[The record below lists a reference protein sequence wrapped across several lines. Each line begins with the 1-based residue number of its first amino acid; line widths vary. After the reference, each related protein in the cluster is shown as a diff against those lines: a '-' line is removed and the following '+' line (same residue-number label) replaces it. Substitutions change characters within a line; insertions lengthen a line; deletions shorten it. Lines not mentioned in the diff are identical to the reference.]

1 MAFQDYSLIQAP
13 MAGGLS
19 TADVVA
25 GASRAGCASSTTP
38 AC

>member
-25 GASRAGCASSTTP
+25 GASLGRGRP
-38 AC
+38 QG